1 MLEEERKR
9 LIELLKDTEDGIEL
23 EGLEVWQ
30 L

>member
-1 MLEEERKR
+1 MLEGERKR

-23 EGLEVWQ
+23 QGLEVWQ